1 MAEMNQAGTLS
12 PELYLQQQQLNR
24 QQQMAQLLMQQGFQQ
39 PQGQMV
45 SGRYVA
51 PSIFQNLAPLAQ
63 LYAGTRLAEKG
74 DKQAVELARQIR
86 EGRNAA
92 EQKIS
97 DFAFGTPDMPTEMAG
112 PYGVSGSGQ
121 NVPMPV
127 AVQPGRSPDLA
138 SALREINTN
147 QFGAGKELKPL
158 IMKQMMPELTPE
170 EKRFKA
176 AVADGSWNVQK
187 QGGLN
192 SFLNQMSE
200 KDKASLAIDKARL
213 NLFAQE
219 QAFNLGLP
227 MGGGNSTV
235 VQQGIPQS
243 APQVPLRTIN
253 PGSPILAPGQQ
264 QNMPQAIPQNA
275 TQVMPQGQMPVFRS
289 KAEQDI
295 YVATQKE
302 KGKLQAEAQA
312 ALPTALNTVNSGL
325 KAIEG
330 MIGDTTVDAKGNLVY
345 GKVPP
350 HPGFKTAVGV
360 TGITGGFGAAGFVPG
375 TDTTDFKQ
383 RFKQIEGKSFLA
395 AIDSLRGTGQ
405 ITEVEGAKATAAINR
420 MSLAQ
425 SEKEFVEAANELKE
439 VMAKGY
445 QTAQQKAGVVPFNPN
460 AQPNVGGAKPKR
472 LVFNLQ
478 TGAFE

>member
-1 MAEMNQAGTLS
+1 MVAQNMS
-12 PELYLQQQQLNR
+12 PEEYAQQQALTR
-24 QQQMAQLLMQQGFQQ
+24 QQQMATLLMQQGMQQ

-45 SGRYVA
+45 SGRYV
-51 PSIFQNLAPLAQ
+51 PTSFFQNLVPLANIAASQ
-63 LYAGTRLAEKG
+63 YVGKKADTEQAKLA
-74 DKQAVELARQIR
+74 AAIRQ
-86 EGRNAA
+86 NKNLA

-97 DFAFGTPDMPTEMAG
+97 NLAFGTPDVPTEMAG
-112 PYGVSGSGQ
+112 PYGVSGGGQ
-121 NVPMPV
+121 NIPMPV
-127 AVQPGRSPDLA
+127 AVQPGRKPDLA
-138 SALREINTN
+138 GALREINTN
-147 QFGAGKELKPL
+147 VYGAGSELKPL
-158 IMKQMMPELTPE
+158 IFKQMMPEPTPE

-192 SFLNQMSE
+192 AFLNQMSE
-200 KDKASLAIDKARL
+200 KDKASLAIDRARL
-213 NLFAQE
+213 NLSAQE

-227 MGGGNSTV
+227 MGGGGGTV
-235 VQQGIPQS
+235 VPQGIPQS
-243 APQVPLRTIN
+243 APQAPLRTIN

-264 QNMPQAIPQNA
+264 QNMPQAMPQNA

-330 MIGDTTVDAKGNLVY
+330 MIGDTTVDAKGKLVY
-345 GKVPP
+345 GKIKP
-350 HPGFKTAVGV
+350 HVGFEAAVGMP
-360 TGITGGFGAAGFVPG
+360 TASSGFGLSSFFKGS
-375 TDTTDFKQ
+375 DYKDFER
-383 RFKQIEGKSFLA
+383 RFNQIEGKSFLA
-395 AIDSLRGTGQ
+395 AIDSLRGTGA
-405 ITEVEGAKATAAINR
+405 ISEAEGAKATTAINR
-420 MSLAQ
+420 MSLSQ
-425 SEKEFVEAANELKE
+425 SEKEFVEAANELKD

-445 QTAQQKAGVVPFNPN
+445 QAAQQKAGVVPFNPN

-472 LVFNLQ
+472 LVFNLE
-478 TGAFE
+478 TGVFE

>member
-1 MAEMNQAGTLS
+1 MVAQNMS
-12 PELYLQQQQLNR
+12 PEEYAQQQALTR
-24 QQQMAQLLMQQGFQQ
+24 QQQMATLLMQQGMQQ

-45 SGRYVA
+45 SGRYV
-51 PSIFQNLAPLAQ
+51 PTSFFQNLVPLANIAASQ
-63 LYAGTRLAEKG
+63 YVGKKADTEQAKLA
-74 DKQAVELARQIR
+74 AAIRQ
-86 EGRNAA
+86 NKNLA

-97 DFAFGTPDMPTEMAG
+97 NLAFGTPDVPTEMAG
-112 PYGVSGSGQ
+112 PYGVSGGGQ
-121 NVPMPV
+121 NIPMPV
-127 AVQPGRSPDLA
+127 AVQPGRKPDLA
-138 SALREINTN
+138 GALREINTN
-147 QFGAGKELKPL
+147 VYGAGSELKPL
-158 IMKQMMPELTPE
+158 IFKQMMPEPTPE

-192 SFLNQMSE
+192 AFLNQMSE
-200 KDKASLAIDKARL
+200 KDKASLAIDRARL
-213 NLFAQE
+213 NLSAQE

-227 MGGGNSTV
+227 MGGGGGTV
-235 VQQGIPQS
+235 VPQGIPQS
-243 APQVPLRTIN
+243 APQAPLRTIN

-264 QNMPQAIPQNA
+264 QNMPQAMLQNA

-360 TGITGGFGAAGFVPG
+360 TGITGGFGAAGFIPG

-460 AQPNVGGAKPKR
+460 AQPNVGGSKPSIPR
-472 LVFNLQ
+472 YNLQ
-478 TGAFE
+478 TGQWE